1 VDDNLNT
8 PKGSGPFREF
18 GILPDDVE
26 APSGTIRAYFSAFQI
41 FGQYLGIGLL
51 SGAGIGMAILFVF
64 TLPVPQNILASMGI
78 FACFAFLVYVVTK
91 NDYCWI
97 ELDGTTIRAKH
108 LYTRR
113 IVARE
118 IHEIDE
124 LITMV
129 LPATKVSVHI
139 TNALLGRIR
148 GIRIRFHDR
157 LTSLPVWRADPKMLN
172 GQELIEGVIYRMSE
186 DRKLDAEIVELQGKP
201 FVRRIYAK
209 QPINP

>member
-1 VDDNLNT
+1 L
-8 PKGSGPFREF
+8 
-18 GILPDDVE
+18 DVM
-26 APSGTIRAYFSAFQI
+26 ARI
-41 FGQYLGIGLL
+41 GQV
-51 SGAGIGMAILFVF
+51 AA
-64 TLPVPQNILASMGI
+64 TRLPVL
-78 FACFAFLVYVVTK
+78 
-91 NDYCWI
+91 I
-97 ELDGTTIRAKH
+97 EGETGTGKE
-108 LYTRR
+108 L
-113 IVARE
+113 VARE